1 MFNLKGICT
10 VYDSIAITGQF
21 KKVFI
26 ISLKVRAPYPFKKIV
41 IHFFNLHNF
50 LFLSVTFRFFCAFL
64 GDTREKKRKE
74 LMDARNHRIL
84 PTPNSDEPLSYLNLG
99 PTPYPNSGPTPYPNP
114 RPTPYPNPT
123 TRPNPSPTPYP
134 AQSKARATPF
144 PIMQTSAATAQM
156 FSPMYNQYN
165 AQSVYNKPADL
176 YNKPADLYN
185 KPADLYNKP
194 AALNNKP
201 ADLYNKPA
209 DLYNKP
215 AVLYNKPAD
224 LYNKPADL
232 YNKPTDL
239 YKKPANM
246 YHKPAELYNKPADLY
261 NKPADLYN
269 KPDDLHN
276 NPADLYTKQ
285 RTEAEEKIAKDKAYN
300 YDYIIGDTKDK
311 EETDTV
317 LPFMNNIPIQQKV
330 HFVIFVLIIIILVL
344 ERMNYKVSII
354 YNIIH
359 SYISFFY
366 FLLRKKERKIGK

>member
-1 MFNLKGICT
+1 
-10 VYDSIAITGQF
+10 
-21 KKVFI
+21 
-26 ISLKVRAPYPFKKIV
+26 
-41 IHFFNLHNF
+41 
-50 LFLSVTFRFFCAFL
+50 
-64 GDTREKKRKE
+64 
-74 LMDARNHRIL
+74 MDARNHRIL

-114 RPTPYPNPT
+114 GPTPYPNPT
-123 TRPNPSPTPYP
+123 ARPNPSPTPYP

-185 KPADLYNKP
+185 KP
-194 AALNNKP
+194 
-201 ADLYNKPA
+201 
-209 DLYNKP
+209 
-215 AVLYNKPAD
+215 
-224 LYNKPADL
+224 
-232 YNKPTDL
+232 
-239 YKKPANM
+239 
-246 YHKPAELYNKPADLY
+246 
-261 NKPADLYN
+261 
-269 KPDDLHN
+269 DDLHN

-285 RTEAEEKIAKDKAYN
+285 RTVAEEKIAKDKAYN

-317 LPFMNNIPIQQKV
+317 LPFMNNLPIQQKV

-359 SYISFFY
+359 SYISFFISFY
-366 FLLRKKERKIGK
+366 EKRKEK